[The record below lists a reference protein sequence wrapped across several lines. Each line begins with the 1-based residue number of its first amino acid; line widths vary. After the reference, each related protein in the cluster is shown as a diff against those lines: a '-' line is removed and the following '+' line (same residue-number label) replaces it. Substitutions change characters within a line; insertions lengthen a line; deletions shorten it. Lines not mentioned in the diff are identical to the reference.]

1 MGRKIL
7 REIIAP
13 LSVLSMIIGGIMF
26 LMGVMEISAWYK
38 SVDLGVFTDVV
49 KALEYWNYYLF
60 VAGLILLIAGIWYLY
75 DFFRKKNY
83 LLEEIKTD
91 KRSELIKK
99 KTELEEIVKRLPSKY
114 EKMLNDK
121 KRELKIK

>member
-1 MGRKIL
+1 MGRKML
-7 REIIAP
+7 REIVAP
-13 LSVLSMIIGGIMF
+13 LSVLSMIIGAITF

-49 KALEYWNYYLF
+49 KTLEYWNYYLF
-60 VAGLILLIAGIWYLY
+60 AAGLILLIAGIWYLY
-75 DFFRKKNY
+75 DFVRKRNY

-114 EKMLNDK
+114 EKMFNAK
-121 KRELKIK
+121 KKELKIK